1 MSVWARNE
9 KRRLVRI
16 MPPRNSEESIVKQL
30 FQENPT
36 PQMDH
41 PGTQQ
46 TLFNP
51 NTQGLPVDLQRLH
64 EPPQQGDGVA
74 PPETSAVRGGNV
86 NFQRNQYR
94 APPTPL
100 PDVERTL
107 REILQPQRT
116 TTNSCIRLPE
126 EANQF
131 LMKSEMI
138 LLLPVYQGVNSENP
152 THS

>member
-9 KRRLVRI
+9 KSRLVRI
-16 MPPRNSEESIVKQL
+16 IPPRNSEESIVKQL

-74 PPETSAVRGGNV
+74 PAETSAVRGGNV
-86 NFQRNQYR
+86 NSQRNQYW

-107 REILQPQRT
+107 
-116 TTNSCIRLPE
+116 
-126 EANQF
+126 
-131 LMKSEMI
+131 
-138 LLLPVYQGVNSENP
+138 
-152 THS
+152 